1 MTTNKIRQQITF
13 EAARLMYSRQE
24 SEYYRAK
31 MRAARAICR
40 GWVKPSLLPSNA
52 EIRDEIQRFAWM
64 YEGEHRTVNLR
75 EMRLCALALMRELR
89 EFRPRLIGSTCT
101 GHVRAGSDID
111 IHLFSSS
118 VDAIVHCLE
127 QNGLMCDVERKQ
139 VRKHGESRTYTHIHV
154 EDRFP
159 VELTVY
165 PADQAHVVFRS
176 SITGKPI
183 ERLSITELE
192 DLLRQDSSEEDLESE
207 VESASS
213 RVDRFQIYR
222 ILLIPLATVKQDR
235 RYHPEGDALYHSLQV
250 FDLARDEYPYDEEF
264 LLAALLHDVGKAI
277 DPRDHVAAGLE
288 ALQGLISA
296 RTRWLIEHHMEAHRI
311 LDGSIGSRAKRRL
324 QEHPDFELLEQ
335 LGVCDRAGRVPG
347 VSVPDLDDALEDL
360 RELSGGELW
369 DVDE

>member
-64 YEGEHRTVNLR
+64 YEGDQRTVNLR
-75 EMRLCALALMRELR
+75 EMRLYALGLMRQLR

-101 GHVRAGSDID
+101 GHVRSGSDID

-118 VDAIVHCLE
+118 IDAIVHCLE
-127 QNGLMCDVERKQ
+127 QNGLLCEVERKH
-139 VRKHGESRTYTHIHV
+139 VRKHGESRLYTHIHI

-183 ERLSITELE
+183 ERLTIPELE
-192 DLLRQDSSEEDLESE
+192 NLLRQDAPDEDLESE
-207 VESASS
+207 VESAIS
-213 RVDRFQIYR
+213 RIDRFQIYR
-222 ILLIPLATVKQDR
+222 ILLVPLATVHQDR

-250 FDLARDEYPYDEEF
+250 FDLAMDELPYDEEF

-277 DPRDHVAAGLE
+277 DPHDHVKAGLE
-288 ALQGLISA
+288 ALEGVISA
-296 RTRWLIEHHMEAHRI
+296 RTSWLIEHHMEAHRI
-311 LDGSIGSRAKRRL
+311 HDGSIGGRAKRRL
-324 QEHPDFELLEQ
+324 QDHPDFEVLELLGE
-335 LGVCDRAGRVPG
+335 CDRAGRVPG
-347 VSVPDLDDALEDL
+347 VSVTDLDEALNQI
-360 RELSGGELW
+360 RELSGGALW
-369 DVDE
+369 DVNE